1 MEGSVIVRLSYPFC
15 RPLHGVDKIGLMF
28 DVSTGKETVH
38 QLPGVWGRGQKCLHC
53 GWQQGEADHQEEAH
67 SG

>member
-1 MEGSVIVRLSYPFC
+1 
-15 RPLHGVDKIGLMF
+15 MF

-38 QLPGVWGRGQKCLHC
+38 QLPGIWGRGQECLHC
-53 GWQQGEADHQEEAH
+53 GWQQGEADYQEEAH